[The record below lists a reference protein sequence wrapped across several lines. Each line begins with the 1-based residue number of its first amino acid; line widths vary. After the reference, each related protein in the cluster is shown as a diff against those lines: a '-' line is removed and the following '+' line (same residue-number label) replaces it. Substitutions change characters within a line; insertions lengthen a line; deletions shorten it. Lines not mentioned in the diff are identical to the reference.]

1 MRAAGEL
8 RFTILSQRAIPSHQR
23 ALFLVVVSLLLL
35 LAGCTSS
42 EGAPQ
47 SSTPSSAPVTL
58 PRTTTSE
65 PTTLIAP
72 ESSEKIGVI
81 GIGPDYPI
89 SVDYLAL
96 VEQYWLVE
104 VGSVERIQ
112 GSMILIDVTVDY
124 LGDSQAGKLLDL
136 VIELET
142 PSGNVDPLHTPCS
155 PRPKKALD
163 LFGSVK
169 FEEPQSGLL
178 CFPTEDEATA
188 LLITPLIDETIRIEI
203 SPVVPG

>member
-8 RFTILSQRAIPSHQR
+8 RFTILSQRAIPSLQR
-23 ALFLVVVSLLLL
+23 ALVVVGASLLL
-35 LAGCTSS
+35 LAGCTTS
-42 EGAPQ
+42 ESDPD

-72 ESSEKIGVI
+72 ESTNTIGVI
-81 GIGPDYPI
+81 GVGPDYAV

-96 VEQYWLVE
+96 VDQYWLVE

-112 GSMILIDVTVDY
+112 GSMVLIDVTVDY

-142 PSGNVDPLHTPCS
+142 PSGTVDPLHTPCS

-169 FEEPQSGLL
+169 IDEPQSGLL
-178 CFPTEDEATA
+178 CFPTQDEATA
-188 LLITPLIDETIRIEI
+188 LLITPLIDDTIRIEI